1 MSSAHKKSKKS
12 YSAKNVGLGGNSVAA
27 KKIHHGPEEARVPHR
42 YRSLSATGT
51 RAMQK
56 RHHIVR

>member
-1 MSSAHKKSKKS
+1 MSSAHKKSKKNIS
-12 YSAKNVGLGGNSVAA
+12 SKNGFSNNSSINKRNNYGGDETRSQY
-27 KKIHHGPEEARVPHR
+27 R

-56 RHHIVR
+56 RHNIVR